1 MENNDLP
8 FTVTDN
14 YDGTFTL
21 DWDSEHPTTSV
32 MNTWTEEDFVRVLEL
47 GLTEWKLGKEDRD
60 LRTEFTVDEF
70 VDNWNELYARVE
82 SGEHLTIIRPDG
94 KAAVMMPAGDLNV

>member
-21 DWDSEHPTTSV
+21 DWDSEHPTTSI
-32 MNTWTEEDFVRVLEL
+32 MNTWTEEDFVRMLEL
-47 GLTEWKLGKEDRD
+47 GLTEWKLEKEDRD
-60 LRTEFTVDEF
+60 WRTEFTVDEF

-94 KAAVMMPAGDLNV
+94 KAAVMMPAEDLNV

>member
-1 MENNDLP
+1 MGNNDLP

-14 YDGTFTL
+14 YDGTFTF

-32 MNTWTEEDFVRVLEL
+32 MNDWDDEDFLNLIKL
-47 GLTEWKLGKEDRD
+47 GLKEWEREKEDRD
-60 LRTEFTVDEF
+60 WRTEFTVDEF

-82 SGEHLTIIRPDG
+82 AGEHLTIIRPDG